1 MSFEHRR
8 STMHR
13 TIILVAVSTIIS
25 AALATA
31 SVAQAAGP
39 VHERVA
45 VDDSFTW
52 DDCGFTVEERLVGT
66 LHFASWYDDAGNRT
80 RQIVTAPGAR
90 ITWTNTETGASV
102 TSASPYAVHKT
113 DNPDGSLTVAFTGLS
128 FALNGGGR
136 AYVSSGRA
144 LVLFT
149 EDGVEFLA
157 GSGPSADLCEALTA
171 TIG

>member
-1 MSFEHRR
+1 MY
-8 STMHR
+8 R
-13 TIILVAVSTIIS
+13 TIILVAVSTIMS
-25 AALATA
+25 AALAAASTA
-31 SVAQAAGP
+31 LAAGP

-45 VDDSFTW
+45 IDETITW
-52 DDCGFTVEERLVGT
+52 DFCGFTVEERLVGS

-80 RQIVTAPGAR
+80 RQIVTAPGAHV
-90 ITWTNTETGASV
+90 TWTNAETGASV
-102 TSASPYAVHKT
+102 TSASPYAVHKE
-113 DNPDGSLTVAFTGLS
+113 DHADGSSTIAFTGLA

-144 LVLFT
+144 LILFS
-149 EDGVEFLA
+149 EEGVEFLA